1 MTSQAIN
8 PFADPDRPTLAELL
22 DMVITDTELSSKRRA
37 DLASAIRKT
46 SPWFGLAL
54 SAIPAAPSFLRE
66 RFKRLSTGALGVSKK
81 RIQNVRSSIVFSL
94 KHYGLGGDRSYLAP
108 LTGVWEVL
116 AEKLDLPFHKVPLT
130 RFLRFLCAAGVG
142 PEKVTDSHAAAFHEA
157 LEQES
162 ILKDPRTAHQ
172 NVCRAWN
179 RAVDEIEGWPQV
191 RLTVPRYR
199 KPWAFRWDA
208 FPESFRTDVDKFFKR
223 QSGEDLFA
231 EGPPRPLAP
240 RTIKTQRD
248 HLRCAASALAR
259 TGVPIDEIV
268 DLNFLCRP
276 DNVEA
281 ALKFYL
287 ERKDGKP
294 NKYLAQI
301 AYTIRTVALYHAKL
315 EQDERDR
322 VVWLYKRVAANTE
335 GQPDRDLA
343 LLRWFDDEAN
353 VLRFFAFPTEM
364 MEAVDAIAKPNRN
377 DALRY
382 QWAMAVEFLTFAEL
396 RIENLATLHLKE
408 NLIWQDDAL
417 IVHVPGPDV
426 KNRQLVEMEIPGPV
440 AAHVK
445 QYIDHYQP
453 LLTKDPSLWLFP
465 GKSGSSKSAS
475 ALRQQLKKTTFEGV
489 GIAFHPHIFRK
500 IGPKIFLDRRPGQ
513 YDIVRRKLG
522 HKTTKYT
529 FSIYTGSETR
539 AAIRHFDEV
548 LLDLYDDA
556 IVPKET
562 DGKRRRSK

>member
-1 MTSQAIN
+1 MTSHAIN
-8 PFADPDRPTLAELL
+8 HLASPVLPTLAELL
-22 DMVITDTELSSKRRA
+22 DMITADTGLSPRRRT
-37 DLASAIRKT
+37 DIASAIRKT
-46 SPWFGLAL
+46 SSWFDL
-54 SAIPAAPSFLRE
+54 SPSVIPATPSFLRG
-66 RFKRLSTGALGVSKK
+66 RFKRLSSGGLGVSKK
-81 RIQNVRSSIVFSL
+81 RIQNVRSSINFAIR
-94 KHYGLGGDRSYLAP
+94 HFGLSGRRRYREHLSPPWKGLAEMVTGP
-108 LTGVWEVL
+108 YQKVPMTRFFYFLSSTGV
-116 AEKLDLPFHKVPLT
+116 DPGKVSD
-130 RFLRFLCAAGVG
+130 AHS
-142 PEKVTDSHAAAFHEA
+142 KAFFEH
-157 LEQES
+157 LERTS
-162 ILKDPRTAHQ
+162 MKDPRTSHQ
-172 NVCRAWN
+172 NMCRAWN

-191 RLTVPRYR
+191 RLSVPRYR

-208 FPESFRTDVDKFFKR
+208 FPESFRTDVDKFFRR

-396 RIENLATLHLKE
+396 RIENLATLHLEE

-426 KNRQLVEMEIPGPV
+426 KNRELVESEIPGPI
-440 AAHVK
+440 ATHVK
-445 QYIDHYQP
+445 RYIDHYQP
-453 LLTKDPSLWLFP
+453 LVTKDPSLWLFP

-475 ALRQQLKKTTFEGV
+475 TLRQQLKKTTLEGV

-556 IVPKET
+556 IAPKET